1 MFGAGK
7 LKLRQG
13 LESQLCR
20 WIWYVIFVLGLIFA
34 PVSIRHPLPVLGQSV
49 RAGTAGCQAAGSAG
63 APGGGSTD
71 KRGCKAGA
79 ACSAGE
85 GIPRTAGSTRG
96 RERFIS
102 RVQALLV
109 LFQLLKRVLF
119 HRSTSYRFSSSL
131 LDAHEVLLLRKRL

>member
-49 RAGTAGCQAAGSAG
+49 RAGTAGCQAAGTLR
-63 APGGGSTD
+63 APREEAAQT
-71 KRGCKAGA
+71 KGA
-79 ACSAGE
+79 AKLGLHVQLVKVFPGQQEAHVAE
-85 GIPRTAGSTRG
+85 RG
-96 RERFIS
+96 
-102 RVQALLV
+102 LYLV
-109 LFQLLKRVLF
+109 FKPCWCC
-119 HRSTSYRFSSSL
+119 SSS
-131 LDAHEVLLLRKRL
+131 